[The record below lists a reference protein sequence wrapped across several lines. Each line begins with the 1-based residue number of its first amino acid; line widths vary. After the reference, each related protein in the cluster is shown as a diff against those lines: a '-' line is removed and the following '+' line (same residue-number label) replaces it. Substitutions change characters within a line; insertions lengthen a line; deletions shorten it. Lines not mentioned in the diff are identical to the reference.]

1 MVSHLTTIALR
12 LRISKDFLTHAQK
25 TIEDME
31 KKLDQIKA
39 SYLQSCEYYLI
50 DKGDEKAQSSQEFF
64 KFFTQ
69 FIDQVV
75 KSMPKEEKKR
85 TAATGGA
92 GRKVG

>member
-1 MVSHLTTIALR
+1 
-12 LRISKDFLTHAQK
+12 
-25 TIEDME
+25 ME

-92 GRKVG
+92 GRKVGQRVGPGGGMDSLVAELKAKQGGMK